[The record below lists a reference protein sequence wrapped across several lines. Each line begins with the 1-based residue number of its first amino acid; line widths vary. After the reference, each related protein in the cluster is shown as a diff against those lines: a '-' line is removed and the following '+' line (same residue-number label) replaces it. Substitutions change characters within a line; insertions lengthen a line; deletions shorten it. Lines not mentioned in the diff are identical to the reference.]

1 MTYTAD
7 TSARYRGRLLKWT
20 ALAVFLWAPFA
31 TWASVAQ
38 ADSSDTDRRAQPR
51 LVASVGAGAG
61 VAERRI
67 ALPASSGERKFR
79 SGSFAAADLVVHA
92 EGRLRF
98 GFSLSADA
106 HYQTSVGLTASES
119 FADRGAETRT
129 SVRSHHLDLGLA
141 PGYRFDVG
149 ASVDVRMFVGWWMRG
164 LRSVTDLEI
173 PSYSLQG
180 PVFRPELY
188 LGFFQRRMIL
198 KVAPELLVVARVS
211 GALRSVA
218 RTHAMGYGLGGE
230 ISLNIELVPLVALV
244 FAYRESHAFVRTYFD
259 AKVDDTERFA
269 TASALLRF

>member
-1 MTYTAD
+1 MAQ
-7 TSARYRGRLLKWT
+7 
-20 ALAVFLWAPFA
+20 WAP
-31 TWASVAQ
+31 WASVAR
-38 ADSSDTDRRAQPR
+38 ADSSDADPTAQPR

-67 ALPASSGERKFR
+67 DVPASSGERRFR
-79 SGSFAAADLVVHA
+79 SGGFAAADLVVHA

-129 SVRSHHLDLGLA
+129 SLRSHHLDLGLA
-141 PGYRFDVG
+141 PGYRFNVGPSLDVH
-149 ASVDVRMFVGWWMRG
+149 MFIGWWMRG

-180 PVFRPELY
+180 PVFRPEVY
-188 LGFFQRRMIL
+188 LGFFQRRMTL

-218 RTHAMGYGLGGE
+218 RTSGTSYGLGGE
-230 ISLNIELVPLVALV
+230 ISLNIELVPLVAIV
-244 FAYRESHAFVRTYFD
+244 FAYRESHAFVHTYFD
-259 AKVDDTERFA
+259 ANVDDTERYA